1 MSNKIDLSGR
11 FAVVTGGAQGIGRAI
26 VERFLDSGATVAVWD
41 RDRAL
46 AEKTAGELKARNR
59 IAAVAVDVTKLAEVE
74 RAREETTAAFGRI
87 DILVN
92 NAGVAG
98 PNIRTWEYPPDAWA
112 QVMAINLDGPFHCCR
127 ALVPGMIAQNY
138 GRIVNIASIA
148 GKEGNP
154 NASAY
159 SASKAALIALTKS
172 LGKELADKDIAVN
185 AITPAAAK
193 TAIFDQMTQE
203 HIDYMLAKIPR
214 GRFVLV
220 DEIAALAAFCA
231 SADCSFTTG
240 AVFDISGGRATY

>member
-26 VERFLDSGATVAVWD
+26 VERFLDSGAAVAIWD

-59 IAAVAVDVTKLAEVE
+59 IAAVVVDVTKLAEVE

-98 PNIRTWEYPPDAWA
+98 PNIKTWEYPPEDWA

-172 LGKELADKDIAVN
+172 LGKELAGNDIAVN

-220 DEIAALAAFCA
+220 EEIAALAAFCA